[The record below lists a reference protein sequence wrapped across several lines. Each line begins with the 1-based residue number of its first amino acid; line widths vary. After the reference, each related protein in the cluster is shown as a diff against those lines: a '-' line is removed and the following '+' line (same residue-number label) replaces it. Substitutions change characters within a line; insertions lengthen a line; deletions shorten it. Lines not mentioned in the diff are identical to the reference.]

1 MGKGN
6 WVSSRDGA
14 FGEPATSVQATERPQ
29 IDTYRLNIPNMK
41 FTTFQALAWCSKRF
55 QFQSILDVGFS
66 DYAGSIGKVYANAK
80 NKKNLNYFWS
90 QAFQSVKGKKGL
102 TLLFIYLVT
111 SLHQSLS
118 RVRPSSS
125 EVPSHVRE
133 FYNEFFS
140 WAWPL
145 NISCNTTATYKKMQQ
160 KTPKM
165 AEKPPQDLEEC
176 I

>member
-1 MGKGN
+1 
-6 WVSSRDGA
+6 
-14 FGEPATSVQATERPQ
+14 
-29 IDTYRLNIPNMK
+29 
-41 FTTFQALAWCSKRF
+41 
-55 QFQSILDVGFS
+55 LDVGFS

-133 FYNEFFS
+133 FYNEVFS
-140 WAWPL
+140 
-145 NISCNTTATYKKMQQ
+145 
-160 KTPKM
+160 
-165 AEKPPQDLEEC
+165 
-176 I
+176 